1 MRAALLLVIFFVLH
15 VGRCLSLSFGQRV
28 LQPRLTDEVLLKKAA
43 TELKVSPPLNAPR
56 WLWSAAWKLQTW
68 IQPLLHKFDDVLP
81 TDSFLNLSVLWW
93 KAISGSRVFSNTFD
107 SFVAYDLLPNFTRV
121 IAGFPLCY
129 LFPKLHHQ
137 NVALRTRFL
146 DEALTRE
153 IEDAAAKGE
162 NVVTVALGAG
172 FDTRCLRF
180 LAAFHKQR
188 GSVNDAKAVEFTG
201 KHEGNTKDTEGE
213 LDGKGVHSGL
223 SGVGVRRV
231 IPSLWPRSLY
241 MCETDLPTVVE
252 QKRRVLQQRY
262 LQRRPGAPVPTCYNA
277 DLNNASHFQ
286 ETLHTVLDDAAA
298 ARNLQTAAPTAAARP
313 TVTRVVVVV
322 EAVLMYVRDGSVL
335 PALKALTSVATS
347 RGHPLSFV
355 FSDRFP
361 GVIEALPRQQLQL
374 GVGET
379 ETVQAG
385 RAGDT
390 GGDTDGAMERKL
402 VDDYLALA
410 GLKLTRWTP
419 KPGRARH
426 MGVAV
431 VRQSPQTDI

>member
-28 LQPRLTDEVLLKKAA
+28 LQPRLTDEALLKKAA

-146 DEALTRE
+146 DEALTSE

-188 GSVNDAKAVEFTG
+188 GSVDDAQTVAFTG
-201 KHEGNTKDTEGE
+201 KREGNRAT
-213 LDGKGVHSGL
+213 S
-223 SGVGVRRV
+223 
-231 IPSLWPRSLY
+231 
-241 MCETDLPTVVE
+241 
-252 QKRRVLQQRY
+252 
-262 LQRRPGAPVPTCYNA
+262 N
-277 DLNNASHFQ
+277 
-286 ETLHTVLDDAAA
+286 
-298 ARNLQTAAPTAAARP
+298 
-313 TVTRVVVVV
+313 
-322 EAVLMYVRDGSVL
+322 L
-335 PALKALTSVATS
+335 PASI
-347 RGHPLSFV
+347 P
-355 FSDRFP
+355 
-361 GVIEALPRQQLQL
+361 
-374 GVGET
+374 
-379 ETVQAG
+379 
-385 RAGDT
+385 
-390 GGDTDGAMERKL
+390 
-402 VDDYLALA
+402 
-410 GLKLTRWTP
+410 
-419 KPGRARH
+419 
-426 MGVAV
+426 
-431 VRQSPQTDI
+431 

>member
-1 MRAALLLVIFFVLH
+1 MRAVLLFAILSVLY
-15 VGRCLSLSFGQRV
+15 VGRCLSLSFGQRA
-28 LQPRLTDEVLLKKAA
+28 LQPRLTDEALLKDAA

-68 IQPLLHKFDDVLP
+68 MQPLLHKFDAVLP

-93 KAISGSRVFSNTFD
+93 KAISGSRLFSITFD
-107 SFVAYDLLPNFTRV
+107 GFVAYDLLPNFTRV

-146 DEALTRE
+146 DEALTHE

-180 LAAFHKQR
+180 LAAFQKHR
-188 GSVNDAKAVEFTG
+188 DSVEDAQTVAFPGG
-201 KHEGNTKDTEGE
+201 KREGNTGDTEDALGE
-213 LDGKGVHSGL
+213 NDRRSGHSGD
-223 SGVGVRRV
+223 GRRV
-231 IPSLWPRSLY
+231 IPRLWPRSLY

-262 LQRRPGAPVPTCYNA
+262 LQRRPGAPVPESYGA
-277 DLNNASHFQ
+277 DLNNASHFLQ
-286 ETLHTVLDDAAA
+286 TLNAVLDDAAA
-298 ARNLQTAAPTAAARP
+298 ARKLQNAAVQTAALTSAARAP
-313 TVTRVVVVV
+313 RTRIVVVV
-322 EAVLMYVRDGSVL
+322 EAVLMYVRDENVL
-335 PALKALTSVATS
+335 PALKALTSVAAS
-347 RGHPLSFV
+347 RGHLLSFV

-361 GVIEALPRQQLQL
+361 GVTDALQRPQSQLAAKA
-374 GVGET
+374 GVGT
-379 ETVQAG
+379 
-385 RAGDT
+385 GDA
-390 GGDTDGAMERKL
+390 DGAMERKL
-402 VDDYLALA
+402 VDDYLLLA
-410 GLKLTRWTP
+410 GLRLTRWTP

-431 VRQSPQTDI
+431 AIQAPQTDV